1 MKLYRV
7 FGSCWDRDVLLTRR
21 LRDLTV
27 WSCMPNP
34 GKLLAVLVFLSL
46 VADVEGTLAYY
57 NDLWTPGRLV
67 EWLVQVLPIRL
78 TIFQLVCIGLMLF
91 GRKLRKAN
99 VPKPLL
105 QWLYVSGGALL
116 FCIVYGLA
124 RGGEVK
130 PLYTQGIAWIH
141 FLIFTAAAIKSLSKP
156 EDFARVMSAIAYAAI
171 WRACV
176 ACVYY
181 FQVKDRPWQTLPS
194 YMTTHEDTVLF
205 VVGLLILVSRLIEHR
220 TKQARRMLYWAG
232 PLILAAIQFNNR
244 RLAWVSLAFG
254 AMVLYFILPAR
265 SKLTRRVNRAILVAL
280 PLLLAYVTI
289 GWGRPEKIFRPL
301 ASFASVGGGAVDAST
316 KARDNE
322 NLALVIMVGQK
333 PVLGT
338 GLGHQ
343 WVEVD
348 RTHAVPLSIFPMY
361 YYCPHNSVLALFAFC
376 GWVGFSGL
384 WLIIPVSVF
393 LNARTYRASPN
404 PSERVAAVTGIVQVT
419 AYLNQAYGDMGAMG
433 PPHLMPATML
443 GIAVAAAAKLS
454 IRSGGWPS
462 QVPSVKRTSPNEPVK
477 AS

>member
-1 MKLYRV
+1 MR
-7 FGSCWDRDVLLTRR
+7 
-21 LRDLTV
+21 
-27 WSCMPNP
+27 NP
-34 GKLLAVLVFLSL
+34 GKLLALLVFLSL

-67 EWLVQVLPIRL
+67 EWLVVVLPIRL
-78 TIFQLVCIGLMLF
+78 TVFQLLCVGLILF
-91 GRKLRKAN
+91 GRKVRRYE

-105 QWLYVSGGALL
+105 QWLYVSVGALI
-116 FCIVYGLA
+116 FCIAFGLA

-141 FLIFTAAAIKSLSKP
+141 FLIFTAAALRSLSKP
-156 EDFARVMSAIAYAAI
+156 EDFARVMTAIVYAAI

-176 ACVYY
+176 ASVYY

-205 VVGLLILVSRLIEHR
+205 VVGLLILVSRVIEHR

-254 AMVLYFILPAR
+254 VLVLYFILPTK
-265 SKLTRRVNRAILVAL
+265 SKLTRRVNRSILVAL
-280 PLLLAYVTI
+280 PLLVAYVTV

-301 ASFASVGGGAVDAST
+301 ASFASVGGGNVDAST

-322 NLALVIMVGQK
+322 NLGLVIMIGQK
-333 PVLGT
+333 PILGT

-348 RTHAVPLSIFPMY
+348 RTHAVPLDIFPMY

-376 GWVGFSGL
+376 GWLGFAGL

-393 LNARTYRASPN
+393 LNARTYRVSPN
-404 PSERVAAVTGIVQVT
+404 PTERVAAVTGIVQVT

-443 GIAVAAAAKLS
+443 GIGVAAAAKLS
-454 IRSGGWPS
+454 ITSGAWPS
-462 QVPSVKRTSPNEPVK
+462 PATRAKRVETSEPTK
-477 AS
+477 AT